1 MYVGTECILKTP
13 ASLRVPFPTSSPAA
27 NMAHEAVIEVD
38 TSVGTLLTPA
48 ILPSTEKT
56 LQLEV
61 GDPERSDYSSSG

>member
-1 MYVGTECILKTP
+1 
-13 ASLRVPFPTSSPAA
+13 
-27 NMAHEAVIEVD
+27 MAHEAVIEVD